1 MSIHVIDADFGSYA
15 PRRNRPIRIGRD
27 ETLGLSVRW
36 RDGPGP
42 VDITGAY
49 ASAWLVD
56 ADGTERPLPARIANA
71 TGGVVDILQP
81 PFSLAAGDYTLITRL
96 TLGGVTRRARV
107 DLTLERAIGSLIA
120 PPIVIGEIDD
130 VSLVGGAEEGTVD
143 AAAAIV
149 GATEWAVTG
158 ASATIDEAGLVT
170 LATDV
175 PLVDELITVTGS
187 NAVAGVIVSF
197 RLTVEA
203 VWIVSGGTILMAPVP
218 PAPPIVSGNQITG

>member
-1 MSIHVIDADFGSYA
+1 MSIHVIDADFGSYE

-36 RDGPGP
+36 RDGSVA

-56 ADGTERPLPARIANA
+56 ADGDEHQLPARIVDA
-71 TGGVVDILQP
+71 TGGVVHILQP
-81 PFSLAAGDYTLITRL
+81 PFALAAGDYTLITRL
-96 TLGGVTRRARV
+96 TLGDVTRRARV

-120 PPIVIGEIDD
+120 PPIVVGTIEN
-130 VSLVGGAEEGTVD
+130 VSLVGGGTEGAVD

-158 ASATIDEAGLVT
+158 ASASIDDAGLVT

-175 PLVDELITVTGS
+175 PLVDEMITVTGS
-187 NAVAGVIVSF
+187 NDVAGVMVSF
-197 RLTVEA
+197 RLSVEA

-218 PAPPIVSGNQITG
+218 PAAPIVSGNQITG